1 MMARMSIDRPVVRG
15 DRAAG
20 DDASMWA
27 RAFPDAAEA
36 DVRAAVAAL
45 GPSHLS
51 PSGSFTVVAAGR
63 PVEIPYRIYSS
74 PSDADSIA
82 RLTGGQRQLLDAMV
96 TRHHDGFVRQDAV
109 ARLLHIADDW
119 TIPFVVHVI
128 GEYVVEIVAVI
139 AEELGDGDARL
150 AGYRAFARENR
161 AFVSLI
167 RERAVS
173 YWNCNYRA
181 GWPTFDD
188 YPARALLDRL
198 GYRRRS

>member
-1 MMARMSIDRPVVRG
+1 MWRCGVGERDRRNVG
-15 DRAAG
+15 
-20 DDASMWA
+20 
-27 RAFPDAAEA
+27 
-36 DVRAAVAAL
+36 
-45 GPSHLS
+45 
-51 PSGSFTVVAAGR
+51 
-63 PVEIPYRIYSS
+63 
-74 PSDADSIA
+74 A
-82 RLTGGQRQLLDAMV
+82 RLVDGVGEKAHSAETGRS
-96 TRHHDGFVRQDAV
+96 RHHDGFVRQDSV
-109 ARLLHIADDW
+109 ARLLRIADDW